1 MNALFL
7 PVMLGLLYF
16 TMIRPQQRRAREQRA
31 LISRTSNGDRVILT
45 SGVYGVVLDTN
56 GDVLKIGTSPDTY
69 IYVSRAAIGRR
80 IDPADELSPPAF
92 MLVSD
97 DDLAAIPVVDDHEG
111 ETGSATGGA
120 SDSAP
125 GDATAGSK

>member
-31 LISRTSNGDRVILT
+31 MISRTSNGDRVILT

-56 GDVLKIGTSPDTY
+56 GDVLKIGTSPDSY

-80 IDPADELSPPAF
+80 IDPSDELSPPAF

-97 DDLAAIPVVDDHEG
+97 DDVASIPVVDTDVVVPDP
-111 ETGSATGGA
+111 TPSDRSGSAQ
-120 SDSAP
+120 
-125 GDATAGSK
+125 GDGSAGSK

>member
-31 LISRTSNGDRVILT
+31 MISRTSNGDRVILT

-56 GDVLKIGTSPDTY
+56 GDVLKIGTSPDSY

-80 IDPADELSPPAF
+80 IDPSDELSPPAF

-97 DDLAAIPVVDDHEG
+97 DDVAAIPVVDTDVAVPEP
-111 ETGSATGGA
+111 TPSDRSGSGQ
-120 SDSAP
+120 
-125 GDATAGSK
+125 GDGSAGSK

>member
-31 LISRTSNGDRVILT
+31 MISRTSNGDRVILT

-56 GDVLKIGTSPDTY
+56 GDVLKIGTSPDSY

-80 IDPADELSPPAF
+80 IDPSDELSPPAF

-97 DDLAAIPVVDDHEG
+97 DDVASIPVVDTDVVVPDP
-111 ETGSATGGA
+111 TPSDRSGSGQ
-120 SDSAP
+120 
-125 GDATAGSK
+125 GDGSAGSK